1 MVTGFFPHQHGITG
15 NDAHKY
21 EDRANRDIPFRKA
34 FHNNLSFIKEL
45 VKLGYLTHQWGK
57 WWEGSY
63 QDGGLLM
70 GCGSKDRQGGIETD
84 YRFCEE
90 VSQIDFQNGPNGG

>member
-1 MVTGFFPHQHGITG
+1 MASPEMMHINMKTGQIGTFPFVKPFII
-15 NDAHKY
+15 
-21 EDRANRDIPFRKA
+21 IP
-34 FHNNLSFIKEL
+34 SFIKEL
-45 VKLGYLTHQWGK
+45 VKVGYLTHQSGK